1 MTRLYSED
9 LRERVGALCGWRDDT
24 SDRSGA
30 GDRDRPVVRAEM
42 GEAKAGDGLG
52 CAGSDRRT

>member
-1 MTRLYSED
+1 MTRRYSED
-9 LRERVGALCGWRDDT
+9 LRERALARFAAGDDT
-24 SDRSGA
+24 SDWSGA